1 MGLSRSAIHLPY
13 PLLCCMQIGY
23 ACSLEINFAAASNAA
38 WWAQQM
44 ETDTFGMCDSA
55 KSCQEASRTSDFLE
69 AVFRIEGADMWALS
83 VEERVSALRDQA
95 LASNDFIDAC
105 DLQAMA
111 IQEAAMAS
119 PPPRGRPPAIQE
131 AASASP
137 PPPAALSPCRCR
149 RLPLHKRLCWRLH
162 QRLGTSSFQ
171 SSGGKMVPGVWHGRQ
186 PIATHWGRGPPH
198 GS

>member
-13 PLLCCMQIGY
+13 PLFCCMQIGY
-23 ACSLEINFAAASNAA
+23 ACSLETNFAAASNSA

-55 KSCQEASRTSDFLE
+55 ESCQEASRTSDFLE

-83 VEERVSALRDQA
+83 VEERVAALRDQA
-95 LASNDFIDAC
+95 VASNDFIDAC
-105 DLQAMA
+105 DMQAMA

-119 PPPRGRPPAIQE
+119 PPPPAIQE

-137 PPPAALSPCRCR
+137 PLPATLSP
-149 RLPLHKRLCWRLH
+149 LPMQTPSLAQTPVLAPPSAAASLSAAVA
-162 QRLGTSSFQ
+162 LIAPI
-171 SSGGKMVPGVWHGRQ
+171 VLAGVFCV
-186 PIATHWGRGPPH
+186 
-198 GS
+198 

>member
-13 PLLCCMQIGY
+13 PLFCCMQIGY

-55 KSCQEASRTSDFLE
+55 ESCQEASRTSDFLE

-83 VEERVSALRDQA
+83 VEERVAALRDQA
-95 LASNDFIDAC
+95 VASNDFIDAC
-105 DLQAMA
+105 DMQAMA

-119 PPPRGRPPAIQE
+119 PPPPAIQE
-131 AASASP
+131 AASASLP
-137 PPPAALSPCRCR
+137 SRLPYHHCRCR

-162 QRLGTSSFQ
+162 QRQ
-171 SSGGKMVPGVWHGRQ
+171 HHCRQ
-186 PIATHWGRGPPH
+186 LSP
-198 GS
+198 